1 MKVKLFLLLS
11 LLSFGLSGAVRA
23 EGGCPPGQYPIS
35 GQGWQGCAPI
45 PGYDQ
50 SPTSSQPEQP
60 PARWE
65 SHWGAIATDGVKGIL
80 GMATGE
86 ADQSEAEQKAL
97 GQCRAKGGSAC
108 KIQTSYANGCAA
120 MIVGS
125 NGFSTAI
132 GSTIEE
138 AVSKGTKICRS
149 DGDTNCHVYYT
160 DCSLPG
166 LIR

>member
-1 MKVKLFLLLS
+1 MKVKLFFLLS
-11 LLSFGLSGAVRA
+11 LLGLSKAGVVSAQ
-23 EGGCPPGQYPIS
+23 GGCPPGQYPVS
-35 GQGWQGCAPI
+35 GEGWNYCAPI
-45 PGYDQ
+45 PVYDQ

-60 PARWE
+60 PTRWK
-65 SHWGAIATDGVKGIL
+65 SRWGAIATDGVKGVL
-80 GMATGE
+80 GTATGE

-97 GQCRAKGGSAC
+97 AQCHTKGGSAC

-120 MIVGS
+120 MIVGN

-166 LIR
+166 LVH

>member
-11 LLSFGLSGAVRA
+11 LLSLGLSGAVRA
-23 EGGCPPGQYPIS
+23 EGGCPPGQYPVS

-50 SPTSSQPEQP
+50 SPAYAQPEQP

-65 SHWGAIATDGVKGIL
+65 SRWGAIATDGVKGVL
-80 GMATGE
+80 GTATGK
-86 ADQSEAEQKAL
+86 ANQSEAEQNAL
-97 GQCRAKGGSAC
+97 DQCHAKGGSAC

-120 MIVGS
+120 LIVGN

-132 GSTIEE
+132 GSTPEE
-138 AVSKGTKICRS
+138 AISKATKICRS
-149 DGDTNCHVYYT
+149 DGDTGCHVYYT

-166 LIR
+166 LVQ